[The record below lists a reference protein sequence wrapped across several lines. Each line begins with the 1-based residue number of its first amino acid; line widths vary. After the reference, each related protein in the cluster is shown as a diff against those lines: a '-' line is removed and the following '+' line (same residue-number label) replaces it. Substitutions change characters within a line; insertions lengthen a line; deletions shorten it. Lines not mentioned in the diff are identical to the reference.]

1 MAVGTYPACRATRLY
16 LPGEGRVS
24 SCFPEIRHEEG
35 PGFPPCFPPQWIP
48 MVSGSLPGEQR
59 QRSWR
64 RAPHRAC
71 FALANRKTKQGM
83 TRKRWHVV
91 YSRGH
96 VVYSRGDYGSP
107 LTRTLSLFCPVPAQ
121 EGLTAGPTRLQ
132 PSPGAEEKAGKEQK
146 APEGSAAAVTALNR
160 MKRHEKGSTPK
171 KLQLPACPAAGG
183 WLCACAAAGSFQA
196 AGAVP
201 AG

>member
-1 MAVGTYPACRATRLY
+1 MKKDLDFPLVS
-16 LPGEGRVS
+16 LPSGSPWFLAPFPGSSAKGAGAGHRTGRVLLLQIEKQS
-24 SCFPEIRHEEG
+24 EA
-35 PGFPPCFPPQWIP
+35 
-48 MVSGSLPGEQR
+48 R
-59 QRSWR
+59 QGRG
-64 RAPHRAC
+64 
-71 FALANRKTKQGM
+71 GM
-83 TRKRWHVV
+83 WFIHGGMWFIHGGV
-91 YSRGH
+91 Y
-96 VVYSRGDYGSP
+96 VSP

-146 APEGSAAAVTALNR
+146 APEGSAAAVIALNSI
-160 MKRHEKGSTPK
+160 KRHEKGSTPK